1 MKSYYP
7 KILAIETA
15 TEACSVALL
24 VGGEVIERYQIAP
37 RDHGRLLLR
46 MVDDLL
52 SEAGLVVSQLD
63 ALAFGRG
70 PGAFTG
76 VRIAT
81 GVTQGIAFA
90 ADLPVAPISTL
101 AALARGAW
109 YEKGAHKVLAAIDA
123 RIQEVYWG
131 SYQFDQQGNPTVVDD
146 ECVCSPSDVPLVA
159 GDGWIGWGSGW
170 NPYQD
175 ILSYKFMGKII
186 ESISDVYPHARDIA
200 HLAVSAV
207 ETGRLVSAEHALP
220 VYLRD
225 QVAEKSASNSNV
237 KW

>member
-1 MKSYYP
+1 MTSDYP

-24 VGGEVIERYQIAP
+24 VGGEAIERYQIAP

-46 MVDDLL
+46 MVDDLM

-63 ALAFGRG
+63 VVAFGRG

-109 YEKGAHKVLAAIDA
+109 VEKGAHKVLAAIDA

-131 SYQFDQQGNPTVVDD
+131 SFHFDHQGNPAVVDD
-146 ECVCSPSDVPLVA
+146 ECVCVPTSVPLVT

-175 ILSYKFMGKII
+175 ILSNKFMGNITGI
-186 ESISDVYPHARDIA
+186 VSDVYPHASDIA
-200 HLAVSAV
+200 YLAVAAV

-225 QVAEKSASNSNV
+225 QVAEKSAS
-237 KW
+237 KAM